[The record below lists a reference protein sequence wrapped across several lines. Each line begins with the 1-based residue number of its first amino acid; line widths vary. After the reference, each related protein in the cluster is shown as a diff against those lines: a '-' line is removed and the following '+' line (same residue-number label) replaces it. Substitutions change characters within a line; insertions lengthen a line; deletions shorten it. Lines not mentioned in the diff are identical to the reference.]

1 MKSGLKDGYLP
12 KYPGL
17 LTVPEVAEKLGVTP
31 NRVSQIIHN
40 KRFVPGEDIFRIGT
54 AAIVIKEESLQRFIR
69 QRALSKG
76 DLVELVPDVDPDAE
90 PLAEIEKIANGGNH
104 VEGV

>member
-31 NRVSQIIHN
+31 NRVSQLIHG

-69 QRALSKG
+69 QRALSRG
-76 DLVELVPDVDPDAE
+76 DLVELAPDALE
-90 PLAEIEKIANGGNH
+90 EIEQIANGGKH
-104 VEGV
+104 EV